1 MTPEDLEAFK
11 ALTVAQNAAQAEVD
25 RIGMERARL
34 LARVHAETGLSYAK
48 IGAEIGLGRPTV
60 QQLVERGREA
70 MKPTT
75 YTLIASNGREAE
87 GTPAWGYTDP
97 DGAFIDAIEYQDGDT
112 PADAITRFQEQGKLP
127 AGQVTVENGERL
139 DDYWIHED
147 HQRAYTVTIT
157 PA

>member
-1 MTPEDLEAFK
+1 MDDYAEQFR
-11 ALTVAQNAAQAEVD
+11 ALTVEQNAAQAEVD
-25 RIGMERARL
+25 RIGAERARV
-34 LARVHAETGLSYAK
+34 LATWHAKSGMSYAK

-70 MKPTT
+70 MKPIT

-87 GTPAWGYTDP
+87 GAPAWGYTDP

-112 PADAITRFQEQGKLP
+112 PADAVARFQEQGKLP
-127 AGQVTVENGERL
+127 AGEVAVESGERL